1 MEIGQRMVEGLGA
14 AAWVIGLMAGLG
26 VILLI
31 VGTIGYALM
40 SVFGAEDEEEEE
52 EEEEEQ

>member
-1 MEIGQRMVEGLGA
+1 MIEFGLRVRDGLCA

-40 SVFGAEDEEEEE
+40 SVFGAEDEEK
-52 EEEEEQ
+52 EEEEQ

>member
-40 SVFGAEDEEEEE
+40 SVFSAEDEEEEE
-52 EEEEEQ
+52 EQ